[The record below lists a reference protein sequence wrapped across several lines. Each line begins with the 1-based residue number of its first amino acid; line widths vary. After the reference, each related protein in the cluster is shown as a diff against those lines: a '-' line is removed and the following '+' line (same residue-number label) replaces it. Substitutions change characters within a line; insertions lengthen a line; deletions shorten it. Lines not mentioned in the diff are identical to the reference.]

1 MRKEGPPMRRA
12 VSVRPRMRSRLRI
25 LTILVLCGLVLMAAY
40 RLDTTIQ
47 PLLQEFAEYETQAAT
62 VRLMNAA
69 ITRELVV
76 NPECVQ
82 NLYTVEYSDDGSM
95 RSVVSNPYATN
106 LARGALVDA
115 VTAELNAV
123 AEQKIDIPLGSLLDS
138 AILNNWGPCWTLTIQ
153 PEGYVDGELNES
165 VEPVAINQV
174 VYRIDLRLTTS
185 VNMIL
190 DGRAHVLQVETTIP
204 LVHVLLEGTVPDY
217 YAQNS

>member
-1 MRKEGPPMRRA
+1 MRRA
-12 VSVRPRMRSRLRI
+12 VSVRPRMRCRLRI
-25 LTILVLCGLVLMAAY
+25 LTVLVLCGLVLMAAY

-69 ITRELVV
+69 ITRELEV

-82 NLYTVEYSDDGSM
+82 NLYAVEYSDDGSL

-123 AEQKIDIPLGSLLDS
+123 AEPAKFIHQYQI
-138 AILNNWGPCWTLTIQ
+138 
-153 PEGYVDGELNES
+153 
-165 VEPVAINQV
+165 
-174 VYRIDLRLTTS
+174 VY
-185 VNMIL
+185 
-190 DGRAHVLQVETTIP
+190 
-204 LVHVLLEGTVPDY
+204 
-217 YAQNS
+217 